1 MGQGVLTAGFTRS
14 GGGTDGS
21 LYCEG
26 VPIEAIAADVG
37 TPVYVYSTAVIRDR
51 YERLHA
57 TLSSVPHR
65 IHYTL
70 KANSNRA
77 ILRLLRELGAGADV
91 VSSGELRKARAA
103 GFIGNEIIFGGVGK
117 TDDELRD
124 AIAAGVVLINAE
136 SAAEVRRLDEIAREM
151 GTTAPVGLRVNPELD
166 LHAAHEYIKTGE
178 KGHKFGIPYGEA
190 AGVALAASRLPN
202 VELRGLDMH
211 LGSQLTRIEPYKIGA
226 ARLLELHAKLVAEGV
241 TTIRFLDIGGGLGVR
256 YDDESPPDL
265 DRFAR
270 LVLPLVEDTNLTLI
284 MEPGRF
290 VVGNAGALVGTVL
303 YRKQSGGKDY
313 VITDTGM
320 TELLRPSHY
329 GAFHRIEPVG
339 ERQERQEQTKAD
351 IVGPVCE
358 TGDFLAQDRE
368 IANVEPGDRIMVYDV
383 GAYGYAMASNYN
395 ARRRAAEV
403 LVDGDRYAVI
413 TRRES
418 YEDLMR
424 LDVDAPEWKDAE
436 ASTSGAR
443 RRASRRTKG

>member
-14 GGGTDGS
+14 GSDGS

-37 TPVYVYSTAVIRDR
+37 TPVYVYSSAVIRDR
-51 YERLHA
+51 YQRLHD
-57 TLSSVPHR
+57 TLSAVPHR

-77 ILRLLRELGAGADV
+77 ILRLLGELGAGVDV
-91 VSSGELRKARAA
+91 VSSGELRKAQAA
-103 GFIGNEIIFGGVGK
+103 GFGADDIVFGGVGK
-117 TDDELRD
+117 TDDELRE
-124 AIAAGVVLINAE
+124 AIAAGVLLINAE
-136 SAAEVRRLDEIAREM
+136 SAAEVRRLDAIAGEL
-151 GTTAPVGLRVNPELD
+151 GTSAPVGIRVNPELD

-178 KGHKFGIPYGEA
+178 KGHKFGIPYDEA
-190 AGVALAASRLPN
+190 ADVALAAARLPN
-202 VELRGLDMH
+202 IQLRGLDMH
-211 LGSQLTRIEPYKIGA
+211 IGSQLSRIEPYKVGA
-226 ARLLELHAKLVAEGV
+226 ARLLELHATLVAAGV
-241 TTIRFLDIGGGLGVR
+241 STIRFLDIGGGLGVR

-265 DRFAR
+265 DRFGR
-270 LVLPLVEDTNLTLI
+270 LVLPLVQETNLTLI

-290 VVGNAGALVGTVL
+290 LVGNAGALVGTVL

-329 GAFHRIEPVG
+329 GAFHRIEPVA
-339 ERQERQEQTKAD
+339 ERQRRTTAD

-368 IANVEPGDRIMVYDV
+368 IADVKPGDRIMVFDV
-383 GAYGYAMASNYN
+383 GAYGYVMASNYN
-395 ARRRAAEV
+395 ARRRAAEI
-403 LVDGDRYAVI
+403 LVDGDRYAVV

-418 YEDLMR
+418 YDDLMR
-424 LDVDAPEWKDAE
+424 LDVDAPQWKDASS
-436 ASTSGAR
+436 ATPAARQR
-443 RRASRRTKG
+443 RRAGG

>member
-26 VPIEAIAADVG
+26 VPIQAIAADVG
-37 TPVYVYSTAVIRDR
+37 TPVYVYSSAVIRDR
-51 YERLHA
+51 YERLRA
-57 TLSSVPHR
+57 TLSPVPHR

-77 ILRLLRELGAGADV
+77 ILRLLRDLGAGADV
-91 VSSGELRKARAA
+91 VSGGELRKAQAA
-103 GFIGNEIIFGGVGK
+103 GFAGDEIIFGGVGK
-117 TDDELRD
+117 TDEELRD
-124 AIAAGVVLINAE
+124 AIAARVLLINAE
-136 SAAEVRRLDEIAREM
+136 SEAEVRRLDAIAREM

-178 KGHKFGIPYGEA
+178 KGHKFGIPFDEA
-190 AGVALAASRLPN
+190 TDVALAASKLPN
-202 VELRGLDMH
+202 VELHGLDMH
-211 LGSQLTRIEPYKIGA
+211 LGSQLSRIEPYKIGA
-226 ARLLELHAKLVAEGV
+226 ARLLELHARLVAAGIS
-241 TTIRFLDIGGGLGVR
+241 TIRFLDIGGGLGVR

-303 YRKQSGGKDY
+303 YRKRSGGKDY

-329 GAFHRIEPVG
+329 GAFHRIEPVA
-339 ERQERQEQTKAD
+339 ERERQTKAD

-368 IANVEPGDRIMVYDV
+368 IADVEAGDRIVVYDV

-418 YEDLMR
+418 YEDLLR
-424 LDVDAPEWKDAE
+424 LDVEAPEWKDAE
-436 ASTSGAR
+436 MVKSPGRQRPAR
-443 RRASRRTKG
+443 RARG